1 MLKVQETLARIAQIA
16 SRWVS
21 MQKVQELPQLRELQD
36 PSFMF
41 MDWENN
47 EYAKSARK
55 TARIAQISRH

>member
-36 PSFMF
+36 PSQMI
-41 MDWENN
+41 
-47 EYAKSARK
+47 SA
-55 TARIAQISRH
+55 SFH